1 MGWLLAVFQRPER
14 MKAFIYKHLNPHMSP
29 DMISDEQSLK
39 HDEVL
44 SESMIYWH
52 IWGMTGVME
61 GRSTRA
67 PFDHGNP
74 I

>member
-1 MGWLLAVFQRPER
+1 
-14 MKAFIYKHLNPHMSP
+14 MSP